1 MNNILEMIK
10 NEKVEWKKLGDV
22 CEDKFWIMP
31 ATPKF
36 SNDYEI
42 PYITGKNIKDGSID
56 FDNVKYISGE
66 SYEKLIKN
74 RAIEENDV
82 LISMIGTIGDI
93 AFVKDNRKFYGQ
105 NLYLLRLNNNIV
117 LNKYFFHFFS
127 QNKIKKGLISKKNSS
142 SQGYIRAGHLESLE
156 IPIPSMETQERIVK
170 ILDTMVDHFTQ
181 LEAELEAELEARNK
195 QYEYY
200 RDKLLSEEYLNK
212 LTKKFG
218 GEVEY
223 LELGDIGEFFGGLS
237 SKNKNDFIN
246 GNERFITYKNVF
258 NNISTNICPEDM
270 VKIDSGEKQR
280 VLQCG
285 DIIFTGS
292 SEIEEESGYSS
303 VITEY
308 VSHPLYLNSFC
319 FFLRLNNKDILIPD
333 FSKFLFRSKNIRKQ
347 IIKTASG
354 VTRFNVSK
362 VLMKKIIIPIPPIP
376 VQEHIVSVLDNFKK
390 IVSDINEG
398 LPKEIELR
406 QKQYE
411 YYRERL
417 LDFKRDDNE

>member
-22 CEDKFWIMP
+22 FSVRTGYTPSKKNTGFW
-31 ATPKF
+31 
-36 SNDYEI
+36 
-42 PYITGKNIKDGSID
+42 KDGTVDWFTIEDIRDRGRNLD
-56 FDNVKYISGE
+56 FANVKISE
-66 SYEKLIKN
+66 SAVKREKFKANSI
-74 RAIEENDV
+74 V
-82 LISMIGTIGDI
+82 LSTIATIGEYALIEVD
-93 AFVKDNRKFYGQ
+93 FVINQQFMVFTLKDEY
-105 NLYLLRLNNNIV
+105 NNKINMQYV
-117 LNKYFFHFFS
+117 KYFFSKVSEFCKRITRVGNVPTVD
-127 QNKIKKGLISKKNSS
+127 NKKVLDF
-142 SQGYIRAGHLESLE
+142 Q

-181 LEAELEAELEARNK
+181 LEAELEARNK

-237 SKNKNDFIN
+237 GKNKNDFIN

-319 FFLRLNNKDILIPD
+319 FFLRLNNNDILIPD

-347 IIKTASG
+347 IIKTSSG

-362 VLMKKIIIPIPPIP
+362 VLMKKIIIPIPPIA
-376 VQEHIVSVLDNFKK
+376 VQEHIVSILDSFNK
-390 IVSDINEG
+390 IVTDINEG

-406 QKQYE
+406 HKQYE

-417 LDFKRDDNE
+417 LDFKRDDDE

>member
-22 CEDKFWIMP
+22 KEVKTVSAKKKYKKQEYLDKGLYPIIDQGQDFIAGYTNDGNFLFDENSYVVFGDHTEAIKYVDFPFAQGADGIKVIKTCEEYINSKYLYHVLLNFY
-31 ATPKF
+31 K
-36 SNDYEI
+36 
-42 PYITGKNIKDGSID
+42 ITGDYKRHFSIL
-56 FDNVKYISGE
+56 KE
-66 SYEKLIKN
+66 
-74 RAIEENDV
+74 
-82 LISMIGTIGDI
+82 
-93 AFVKDNRKFYGQ
+93 
-105 NLYLLRLNNNIV
+105 
-117 LNKYFFHFFS
+117 
-127 QNKIKKGLISKKNSS
+127 
-142 SQGYIRAGHLESLE
+142 LE
-156 IPIPSMETQERIVK
+156 IPIPSLETQERIVK
-170 ILDTMVDHFTQ
+170 ILDTMVGHFTQ
-181 LEAELEAELEARNK
+181 LEAELEARNK

-237 SKNKNDFIN
+237 GKNKNDFIN

-362 VLMKKIIIPIPPIP
+362 VLMEKIIIPIPPIP
-376 VQEHIVSVLDNFKK
+376 VQKHIVSILDSFNK
-390 IVSDINEG
+390 IVTDINEG

-411 YYRERL
+411 YYRESL
-417 LDFKRDDNE
+417 LDFKREDE